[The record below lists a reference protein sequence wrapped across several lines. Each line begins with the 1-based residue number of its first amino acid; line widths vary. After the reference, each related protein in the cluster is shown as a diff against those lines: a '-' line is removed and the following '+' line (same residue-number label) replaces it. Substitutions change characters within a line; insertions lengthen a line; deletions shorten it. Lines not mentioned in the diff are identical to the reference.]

1 MGASMGL
8 PRSVAAPSKADAERW
23 LAMRLSLVVGF
34 GMLAGKVS
42 AYVLT
47 GSAAILSDAAESVI
61 HVIAVAFAAFSLR
74 LSQRPAD
81 ARFPYGYE
89 RIAFFSAGFE
99 GALIILAAVTIIVA
113 AVDKWLS
120 GLRLEQLGLG
130 TGLVAAAAALNG
142 ALGYYLVRTGRRTGS
157 LILEANGRHVL
168 TDSWTSVGV
177 VGGLLLVIWTG
188 FKPFDPLMAILV
200 ALNILWS
207 GSHLVRRSVTG
218 LMDYSDP
225 EVQQQLRTALESV
238 AAEVGITHHALRFR
252 HTGNRILAEV
262 HLLFPFETPVGVAH
276 AQATQ
281 VEEEL
286 PRRVPFDLEVV
297 THLEALEDHDAVHV
311 HGLH

>member
-1 MGASMGL
+1 MGL
-8 PRSVAAPSKADAERW
+8 LRSVGAPSKGDAERW

-42 AYVLT
+42 AYILT

-99 GALIILAAVTIIVA
+99 GALIILAAVTIVVA

-120 GLRLEQLGLG
+120 GLQLEQLGLG
-130 TGLVAAAAALNG
+130 TGLVAAAAALNAG
-142 ALGYYLVRTGRRTGS
+142 LGCYLVRTGRRTGS

-188 FKPFDPLMAILV
+188 FKPFDPLLAILV

-207 GSHLVRRSVTG
+207 GGHLVRRSVTG

-225 EVQQQLRTALESV
+225 QVQQQLRTAVERV
-238 AAEVGITHHALRFR
+238 AAEAGITHHALRFR
-252 HTGNRILAEV
+252 HTGNRVLAEV

-311 HGLH
+311 RGVH